1 MICPKPEVE
10 CSGIMKSYNLSE
22 PLRGKKEGNS
32 SQWIEEILEVSW
44 KVLSWTELEYSKNI
58 APSSIY
64 CYCWIQCSI
73 NVNHKK
79 LVAFCCWSIL
89 HPNWF
94 SIYFSYL
101 LLRKNYWSS
110 EYNCAFLFLLCFK
123 FTETAIQDCY
133 IFLMNWLKL
142 LWKCLSLSLVRMLIL
157 KYSLILTYSL
167 LSFLWVNVCMVGISF
182 FFYPLTYKLS
192 MILYKN

>member
-58 APSSIY
+58 APSSIF

-94 SIYFSYL
+94 SIYFSYS

-123 FTETAIQDCY
+123 FYWNCY
-133 IFLMNWLKL
+133 SGLLYLLDELTQTIVEMSLFIPGKNAYSKIFFDIN
-142 LWKCLSLSLVRMLIL
+142 I
-157 KYSLILTYSL
+157 
-167 LSFLWVNVCMVGISF
+167 
-182 FFYPLTYKLS
+182 
-192 MILYKN
+192 